1 MLDVHQVYKAT
12 ESGGYRRSD
21 TILVMLCWTK
31 ISFRRKVYSLIV
43 SEG

>member
-1 MLDVHQVYKAT
+1 MLDVHQVYKAA

-21 TILVMLCWTK
+21 TVLVMLCRTK
-31 ISFRRKVYSLIV
+31 ILFGRKVYSLIV